1 MTMDQPATVFVVDDD
16 QAILKSVTRLLRLSG
31 LTVVGFG
38 SPAAF
43 LEAMPAGP
51 GCVLLDQSMPELSGL
66 EIQEKLAA
74 LDKSLQ
80 VVFVTGHGNV
90 PTSVQ
95 AMKAGAFDFLEKPVN
110 DEQLLEVVGRAID
123 HSARQQSEERERI
136 EFLSRLSRLTP
147 RERQVCDQ
155 VVQGQ
160 LNKQIAYDLGLS
172 EKTVKVHRA
181 RFMRKLAVNSVA
193 ELARLIERSS
203 GGTHTP
209 RR

>member
-16 QAILKSVTRLLRLSG
+16 RAVLKSVTRLLRLSG
-31 LTVVGFG
+31 LTVVGFS
-38 SPAAF
+38 SPGAF

-80 VVFVTGHGNV
+80 VVFVTGHGDV
-90 PTSVQ
+90 PTSVR
-95 AMKAGAFDFLEKPVN
+95 AMKAGAFDFLEKPV
-110 DEQLLEVVGRAID
+110 DEAQLEQAVRRAIEC
-123 HSARQQSEERERI
+123 SEALLSGERERRA
-136 EFLSRLSRLTP
+136 FLVRMARLTP
-147 RERQVCDQ
+147 RERQVCEQ
-155 VVQGQ
+155 VVRGQ

-172 EKTVKVHRA
+172 EKTIKVHRA
-181 RFMRKLAVNSVA
+181 RFMKKLAVDSVA
-193 ELARLIERSS
+193 ELARLMERTSQAP
-203 GGTHTP
+203 P